1 METHKSYLK
10 FLISLVLFGSNGIVA
25 SFISLKSF
33 DIVLLR
39 TFIGSIFI
47 ISVCVNW
54 VQKGYRVTCKRVN
67 WVQIIFTFLI
77 IHDSPTKSS
86 LFT

>member
-1 METHKSYLK
+1 METQKSYLK
-10 FLISLVLFGSNGIVA
+10 FLIALILFGSNGIVA

-47 ISVCVNW
+47 ISVCVN
-54 VQKGYRVTCKRVN
+54 
-67 WVQIIFTFLI
+67 
-77 IHDSPTKSS
+77 
-86 LFT
+86 